1 MTINMKNKPILLTGN
16 GQWGCVL
23 HSFKNAYTVLS
34 CDGEEINKKKEKWI
48 RKHIKK
54 IRNAK

>member
-1 MTINMKNKPILLTGN
+1 MKNKPILLTGN
-16 GQWGCVL
+16 GQWGCVI
-23 HSFKNAYTVLS
+23 HSLGNSFTVLS

-54 IRNAK
+54 IKNEK